1 MAASMSPDAS
11 RAALTSPTLYL
22 ASDCLVAYWTYIVND
37 GLVAAVFA
45 SRGRGDNPR
54 AGRADR
60 EGMAR
65 TKTTASTSRQRGNGN
80 GNGEPLRQA
89 ELLQIAAD
97 LFAER
102 GYTATTVRDIADAA
116 GILSGS
122 LYHHFDS
129 KESMVDAILSRFIEE
144 TLTAYDAVLAE
155 GRTPQE
161 TFQRLV
167 EVSLESMTTER
178 SAILVYQN
186 EARFLVQLDRFDY
199 LQTAHRR
206 FEKVWT
212 GVLQDG
218 IKAGEFR
225 PDIDPRL
232 VYRLVRDTVWA
243 APRWWRPGGNLKSEL
258 LINQYIAVLVNGVAL
273 HPVAPAKSRK

>member
-1 MAASMSPDAS
+1 
-11 RAALTSPTLYL
+11 
-22 ASDCLVAYWTYIVND
+22 
-37 GLVAAVFA
+37 
-45 SRGRGDNPR
+45 
-54 AGRADR
+54 
-60 EGMAR
+60 MAR
-65 TKTTASTSRQRGNGN
+65 TKASTAGPRQRANGN

-129 KESMVDAILSRFIEE
+129 KESMVDAILSRFIEQ
-144 TLTAYDAVLAE
+144 TLAAYDEVIAE
-155 GRTPQE
+155 GRGPRE

-186 EARFLVQLDRFDY
+186 EARFLAQQERFSYIQD
-199 LQTAHRR
+199 AHRR
-206 FEKVWT
+206 FQKIWT
-212 GVLQDG
+212 SVIEAG
-218 IKAGEFR
+218 IKNGEFR
-225 PDIDPRL
+225 PDLDALL
-232 VYRLVRDTVWA
+232 VYRLVRDTIWT
-243 APRWWRPGGNLKSEL
+243 APRWWQPGGSLRYER
-258 LINQYIAVLVNGVAL
+258 LIAQYVAVLVNGVVL
-273 HPVAPAKSRK
+273 H

>member
-1 MAASMSPDAS
+1 
-11 RAALTSPTLYL
+11 
-22 ASDCLVAYWTYIVND
+22 
-37 GLVAAVFA
+37 
-45 SRGRGDNPR
+45 
-54 AGRADR
+54 
-60 EGMAR
+60 MAR
-65 TKTTASTSRQRGNGN
+65 TKTSTSSSRQRANGT
-80 GNGEPLRQA
+80 GEPLRQA

-129 KESMVDAILSRFIEE
+129 KESMVDAILSRFIQE
-144 TLTAYDAVLAE
+144 TLAAYEEVIAE
-155 GRTPQE
+155 GRGPRE

-186 EARFLVQLDRFDY
+186 EARYLAQEERFSY
-199 LQTAHRR
+199 LQDAHRR
-206 FEKVWT
+206 FQKIWT
-212 GVLQDG
+212 SVIEAG
-218 IKAGEFR
+218 IKDGEFR
-225 PDIDPRL
+225 PDLDPRL

-243 APRWWRPGGNLKSEL
+243 APRWWQPGGSLRYER
-258 LINQYIAVLVNGVAL
+258 LIDQYVAVLVNGIVL
-273 HPVAPAKSRK
+273 H